1 LVASL
6 VCQQQLFHCTL
17 ILRLAGDLRAFPEQP
32 LCGTL
37 VLSIWSIHV
46 LVRAQQGL
54 SKGADEVF
62 QQTLIIGN
70 LGKDPEMRY
79 TPDGTPVTSFTV
91 AVNKRWTGRD
101 GSEQDKTTWY
111 RVTCWR
117 KLAETTNQ
125 YLKKGKQVMVI
136 GEVEATAFL
145 GQDGQPRATLELTA
159 REVKFLGGRD
169 DAGSMGA
176 STGPSSTN
184 YAQEEEDIPF

>member
-1 LVASL
+1 LRQVGCAVGLPVATVSL
-6 VCQQQLFHCTL
+6 YAYSKAGKVTFVPSLNSLFVVHL
-17 ILRLAGDLRAFPEQP
+17 FYHSG
-32 LCGTL
+32 
-37 VLSIWSIHV
+37 V

-54 SKGADEVF
+54 FKGADEVF

-136 GEVEATAFL
+136 GEVEATHRPRGQIL
-145 GQDGQPRATLELTA
+145 GWSR
-159 REVKFLGGRD
+159 
-169 DAGSMGA
+169 
-176 STGPSSTN
+176 
-184 YAQEEEDIPF
+184 